1 LKAVQGEWTLVC
13 IAFNLKRLHALKGV
27 KKAAEVAA
35 SMLLSVLRLAMWC
48 LYPTTRLSWPGREAR
63 AV

>member
-13 IAFNLKRLHALKGV
+13 IAFNLKRLHTLKGV

-35 SMLLSVLRLAMWC
+35 SMLLSVLRLAMRC
-48 LYPTTRLSWPGREAR
+48 LYSTTQLSWPGREAR